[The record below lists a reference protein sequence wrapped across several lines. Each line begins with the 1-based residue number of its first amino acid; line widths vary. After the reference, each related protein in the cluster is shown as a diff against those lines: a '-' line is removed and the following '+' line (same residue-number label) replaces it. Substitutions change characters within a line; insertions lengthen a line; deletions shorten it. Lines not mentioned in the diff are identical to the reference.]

1 MGEPARPGAAA
12 RVSAGEGPALRRAT
26 PADVPEI
33 AAIEQ
38 RAFSD
43 PWSPRG
49 FASLVA
55 APEVYLVVSEAA
67 GKVTGYVVARFVAD
81 EGEIANLAVA
91 PEARGLGLGAAL
103 LDAALREARRRGVVM
118 VYLEVRRSNDV
129 ARALYATRGFREVG
143 RRKGY
148 YRHPVE
154 DALVL
159 RCTLPERE

>member
-12 RVSAGEGPALRRAT
+12 GVSGGEAPLLRRAT
-26 PADVPEI
+26 MADVAQI
-33 AAIEQ
+33 AAIET
-38 RAFSD
+38 RAFAD
-43 PWSPRG
+43 PWSTQG
-49 FASLVA
+49 FASLVE
-55 APEVYLVVSEAA
+55 APEVYLVVSEVA
-67 GKVTGYVVARFVAD
+67 GRVTGYVVARYVAD

-91 PEARGLGLGAAL
+91 PEARGQGLGAAL
-103 LDAALREARRRGVVM
+103 LDAALREARARGVVM
-118 VYLEVRRSNDV
+118 VYLEVRQSNDV
-129 ARALYATRGFREVG
+129 ARALYASRGFREVG